1 MEKGQELVS
10 DPCAFMPDLHEHLT
24 FEDRLWLRTRYLVD
38 HHDLTSMLARAGRL
52 SRYAISAAT
61 LIVVLLGALSV
72 IYAVA
77 GGHTINIYWLLL
89 VLVGFNFASMVLWLI
104 GISLHVGNM
113 ASGVLARLADR
124 LPAFLDRPGRG
135 AGGPGTQ
142 ADRAWLACHF
152 TGAVGKWRFSRLAHQ
167 LWLVYLAAGLVALLM
182 LLMVRQFDFTWG
194 TTLLSEASFARMTE
208 ILGGPLQALG
218 FATPSAEQVLETQIG
233 AGQVLDAEHRYYW
246 AQFLLGSLLCYGI
259 MPRALLLSWS
269 AVMLARARRAFSL
282 DYYLPYYIELR
293 QRLMPLAGHAEIV
306 DADDAGSEIQETGSV
321 VPVHQLLPRELL
333 WVGVEL
339 GDGIDWPPSSID
351 AASVLGQV
359 VDRESLARVQQQLQD
374 RAVGTL
380 AAAVDAGRSPDRG
393 VQRTINDLLSQSA
406 ERWLV
411 LLMQDDAAP
420 VSKARLAAW
429 YRLAEA
435 CQVPADHVI
444 SLGAD

>member
-1 MEKGQELVS
+1 MEKVQELDS
-10 DPCAFMPDLHEHLT
+10 QPGAFLPDLHEHLT
-24 FEDRLWLRTRYLVD
+24 FEDRLWLRARALVD
-38 HHDLTSMLARAGRL
+38 HHDLTSTLARAGRL
-52 SRYAISAAT
+52 SRFAISAAT
-61 LIVVLLGALSV
+61 LIAVLLGALGV

-104 GISLHVGNM
+104 GISLNVGNM

-135 AGGPGTQ
+135 VGSPGTQ

-152 TGAVGKWRFSRLAHQ
+152 TGAVGKWRFSRLTHQ
-167 LWLVYLAAGLVALLM
+167 LWLVYLAAGLIALVM

-194 TTLLSEASFARMTE
+194 TTLLSEAFFARMTE
-208 ILGGPLQALG
+208 ILGAPLHALG
-218 FATPSAEQVLETQIG
+218 FATPSAVQVLETQIG
-233 AGQVLDAEHRYYW
+233 ASQVLDAEHRYYW

-259 MPRALLLSWS
+259 MPRALLWSWS
-269 AVMLARARRAFSL
+269 AVMLTRARRAFSL

-293 QRLMPLAGHAEIV
+293 QRLMPLAGHGEIV
-306 DADDAGSEIQETGSV
+306 DADDAGAAIQEPGSV
-321 VPVHQLLPRELL
+321 VPVHQLLPRELS
-333 WVGVEL
+333 WVGIEL

-351 AASVLGQV
+351 AANVLGQV
-359 VDRESLARVQQQLQD
+359 VDRESLARVQQQMQD

-411 LLMQDDAAP
+411 LLKPADAAA

-435 CQVPADHVI
+435 CRVPADHVI